1 VQLPGGDLALRQLPR
16 FVAPGSGATGGGL
29 EAPMPG
35 KVIQLLVAVG
45 DRVRAGQT
53 LVVLEAMKM
62 EHPMDAPEDGVVRE
76 VLVAVGDQ
84 VKSGAPLVS
93 LGEGDEEN

>member
-1 VQLPGGDLALRQLPR
+1 
-16 FVAPGSGATGGGL
+16 
-29 EAPMPG
+29 M
-35 KVIQLLVAVG
+35 IQLLVAVG